1 MTPDPFAEFRR
12 LVSHRARRFPKQW
25 EASKRLIDQSNFV
38 STIDRLHHA
47 ISHCDLQAPVKESL
61 LRFFEQETP
70 HRIRDFDG
78 ERLGSL
84 TGFPPAKGLRAL
96 CVFFELV
103 PTPGSKWP
111 TTKLTSHEIERMIRD
126 VENPFDLLYQADV
139 ASLLDIG
146 AGDLSFA
153 EDLVDRYGAECKAQ
167 HRQLVV
173 HCLDRLDPRSR
184 LGGPLHPQQD
194 RLRRL
199 QQAPGVSFAFF
210 GNQDMFEVEQL
221 EERDLLAPRYTM
233 ATCWAPATP
242 TFAYEPTRL
251 SRSLIDLELRRTKGA
266 FRAAR
271 YENELAL
278 EVQHGDRV
286 LLFPPWKF
294 DIVGPLALL
303 NLLARRG
310 AVCVLGAVDDQVF
323 WELLAQLL
331 NDSRYRPQE
340 EPFNSVTIQKVFG
353 DVYKALADLSL
364 GESIDLSSLAT
375 LRHEYPLATD
385 ASAAAFRYIR
395 ICRGA
400 TFPGIPAS
408 STARQFSSMR
418 EEVPPWMV
426 TMVPAES
433 SRLEPE
439 WRKNMNN

>member
-25 EASKRLIDQSNFV
+25 EASKRLIDQSNFA
-38 STIDRLHHA
+38 STVDRLHHA
-47 ISHCDLQAPVKESL
+47 ISHYDLQAPIKESL
-61 LRFFEQETP
+61 LRFFEQDTP
-70 HRIRDFDG
+70 RRIHDLDG

-111 TTKLTSHEIERMIRD
+111 TTKLTSQEIERVVRE
-126 VENPFDLLYQADV
+126 VENPFDLLCHADV

-146 AGDLSFA
+146 AGDLTFA
-153 EDLVDRYGAECKAQ
+153 EDLVDRYRAECKAQ

-194 RLRRL
+194 RLQRL
-199 QQAPGVSFAFF
+199 QQTPGVSFAFF
-210 GNQDMFEVEQL
+210 GNQDMFDVDLLDKQE
-221 EERDLLAPRYTM
+221 LLAPRYTM

-266 FRAAR
+266 YRQTHFER
-271 YENELAL
+271 EPAL
-278 EVQHGDRV
+278 EVEHGDRV

-294 DIVGPLALL
+294 EIIGPLALL

-310 AVCVLGAVDDQVF
+310 AACVLGAVDDQVF

-331 NDSRYRPQE
+331 DDSRYRPQE
-340 EPFNSVTIQKVFG
+340 EPFNTATIPKVFG
-353 DVYKALADLSL
+353 DVYKALAGLSL

-375 LRHEYPLATD
+375 LRHAYPPGTE
-385 ASAAAFRYIR
+385 STAAVFRYIR
-395 ICRGA
+395 IRRGA
-400 TFPGIPAS
+400 IFPGIPAS
-408 STARQFSSMR
+408 STARKFSSMS

-426 TMVPAES
+426 TLVPA
-433 SRLEPE
+433 
-439 WRKNMNN
+439 

>member
-1 MTPDPFAEFRR
+1 MTPDPLAEFRR

-25 EASKRLIDQSNFV
+25 EASKRLIDPPNFA
-38 STIDRLHHA
+38 STVDRLHHA
-47 ISHCDLQAPVKESL
+47 ISHYDLQAPVKESL

-70 HRIRDFDG
+70 RRIHDFDG

-84 TGFPPAKGLRAL
+84 TGLPPAKGLRAL

-103 PTPGSKWP
+103 PTPGNKWP
-111 TTKLTSHEIERMIRD
+111 TTKLTSQEIERMIRD

-139 ASLLDIG
+139 TSLLDIG

-153 EDLVDRYGAECKAQ
+153 EELVARYGAECKAQ
-167 HRQLVV
+167 RRQLVV

-194 RLRRL
+194 RLQRL
-199 QQAPGVSFAFF
+199 QQTPGVSFAFF

-221 EERDLLAPRYTM
+221 DEQGLLAPRYTM

-251 SRSLIDLELRRTKGA
+251 SRSLIDQELRRTKGA

-278 EVQHGDRV
+278 EVHHGDRV

-331 NDSRYRPQE
+331 DDSRYRPHE
-340 EPFNSVTIQKVFG
+340 EPFNTFTIPKVFG
-353 DVYKALADLSL
+353 DVYKVLGGLSL
-364 GESIDLSSLAT
+364 GESIDLANLAT
-375 LRHEYPLATD
+375 LRHAYPPETE
-385 ASAAAFRYIR
+385 STAAVFRYIR
-395 ICRGA
+395 IRRGA
-400 TFPGIPAS
+400 IFPGIPAS
-408 STARQFSSMR
+408 STARKFSSMS

-426 TMVPAES
+426 TLVPA
-433 SRLEPE
+433 
-439 WRKNMNN
+439 